1 MKGTHKHYKWE
12 VLALLW
18 MAYLLNQAD
27 RQVFNTV
34 LPQIQETLNL
44 GDTEVGWIATIFNFC
59 YALMVP
65 FGGMAGDRLSR
76 KWVVTIAILFWSVA
90 TMFTGLATGV
100 IVLILLRSVATG
112 GGEAFFGP
120 ANYSLLGQYHTD
132 TRARAMSIHQTSYY
146 VGVILAGWLA
156 GYIAEKLGWQY
167 SFIIFGAAGVVWGIV
182 MAIRLKDKK
191 ENASSQVAA
200 PALDGPKPGIF
211 DGFKVVFTTPTAL
224 ILTLGFSGFIFVIT
238 GYMTWVPTF
247 LQREF
252 GLSVTDAGLHSMLW
266 TYIAAFVGV
275 LIAGTLSDKIAH
287 LDRKIRMVIQAVGLI
302 LGASFL
308 FFVNADASIWIVY
321 ACFAGWGF
329 FRAFF
334 DANIYTVL
342 YDVTPSRL
350 HASCS
355 SALITTG
362 FAVGALAPVVL
373 GAIVEVPKM
382 ETAPSNVEL
391 VADENSNCSLSWKDN
406 AEKET
411 GYNLYMW
418 EAAEETYGEP
428 FATVEANET
437 TYALDNSV
445 MDKDYVFAVQ
455 ATGEKAVNNSYIIT
469 SDNKQITPK
478 DAAKADW
485 KKAFILL
492 GIIWIVCG
500 LMMLWASRKF
510 YQKDYDKINK

>member
-34 LPQIQETLNL
+34 LPQIQDALHI
-44 GDTEVGWIATIFNFC
+44 GDTEVGLIATIFNFC

-76 KWVVTIAILFWSVA
+76 KWVTTIAILFWSVA

-100 IVLILLRSVATG
+100 VMLILLRSVATG

-182 MAIRLKDKK
+182 MAFRLKDKK
-191 ENASSQVAA
+191 DAQPQTAA
-200 PALDGPKPGIF
+200 VPQGDKPGIL
-211 DGFKVVFTTPTAL
+211 DGFKTVFTTPTAL
-224 ILTLGFSGFIFVIT
+224 ILTIGFSGFIFVIT
-238 GYMTWVPTF
+238 GYMTWVPAF

-266 TYIAAFVGV
+266 TYVAAFAGV
-275 LIAGTLSDKIAH
+275 LLAGTLSDKIAV
-287 LDRKIRMVIQAVGLI
+287 LDRKVRMVIQGIGLI
-302 LGASFL
+302 LGAAFL
-308 FFVNADASIWIVY
+308 FFVHADTTLWIVY

-342 YDVTPSRL
+342 YDVTPARL

-373 GAIVEVPKM
+373 GAIVEVPK
-382 ETAPSNVEL
+382 E
-391 VADENSNCSLSWKDN
+391 VATPENIEVVIADTNEATLTWSDVKK
-406 AEKET
+406 EK
-411 GYNLYMW
+411 GYNLYLR
-418 EAAEETYGEP
+418 EVGVESFGEP
-428 FATVEANET
+428 VAEVPADSTSYCFENLA
-437 TYALDNSV
+437 S
-445 MDKDYVFAVQ
+445 DKEYVFAVQ
-455 ATGEKAVNNSYIIT
+455 AKGEKVVNNSKILDT
-469 SDNKQITPK
+469 ENKTTTPK
-478 DAAKADW
+478 EAVKADW
-485 KKAFILL
+485 GKAFKLL
-492 GIIWIVCG
+492 GIIWVVCG
-500 LMMLWASRKF
+500 FFMLIASRKY
-510 YQKDYDKINK
+510 YQKDYNKINK

>member
-34 LPQIQETLNL
+34 LPAIRDSLGI
-44 GDTEVGWIATIFNFC
+44 GDTEVGLIATIFNLC
-59 YALMVP
+59 YAFMVP
-65 FGGMAGDRLSR
+65 LGGLAGDRLSR
-76 KWVVTIAILFWSVA
+76 KWVTTIAILFWSVA

-100 IVLILLRSVATG
+100 VMLILLRSVATG

-156 GYIAEKLGWQY
+156 GYIADKLGWEY
-167 SFIIFGAAGVVWGIV
+167 SFIIFGAAGIVWGIV

-191 ENASSQVAA
+191 DDKAVEATNEVAVE
-200 PALDGPKPGIF
+200 KPGIF
-211 DGFKVVFTTPTAL
+211 DGFKTVFTTPTAL
-224 ILTLGFSGFIFVIT
+224 ILTIGFSGFIFVIT
-238 GYMTWVPTF
+238 GYMTWVPAF
-247 LQREF
+247 LQEEF
-252 GLSVTDAGLHSMLW
+252 GQTQAAAGFNSMFW
-266 TYIAAFVGV
+266 TYVAAFLGV
-275 LIAGTLSDKIAH
+275 LLAGTLSDKIAVR
-287 LDRKIRMVIQAVGLI
+287 DRKVRMVIQGIGLI
-302 LGASFL
+302 LGAAFL
-308 FFVNADASIWIVY
+308 FFVNGGMTLWLIY
-321 ACFAGWGF
+321 LCFAGWGF

-362 FAVGALAPVVL
+362 FAVGALAPVILGAMKEKMGSLSATFPVL
-373 GAIVEVPKM
+373 GAV
-382 ETAPSNVEL
+382 
-391 VADENSNCSLSWKDN
+391 
-406 AEKET
+406 
-411 GYNLYMW
+411 
-418 EAAEETYGEP
+418 
-428 FATVEANET
+428 
-437 TYALDNSV
+437 
-445 MDKDYVFAVQ
+445 
-455 ATGEKAVNNSYIIT
+455 
-469 SDNKQITPK
+469 
-478 DAAKADW
+478 
-485 KKAFILL
+485 
-492 GIIWIVCG
+492 WIVCG
-500 LMMLWASRKF
+500 VLMLIVSRTH